1 MTAEV
6 SMVPEQHDVAVKLGT
21 AVGRANAEKIFV
33 RGEDV
38 VEALMGHAS
47 YTEMLLFTVSGRRP
61 TRAAVRVVDAVLVS
75 LVDHGMQPSALA
87 ARMTYHTAP
96 DAVQGA
102 IAAGVLGA
110 GSLLLGSMEQCA
122 RVLRS
127 CADSVAAGMGPE
139 QAMDKELREI
149 LESGRRIP
157 GVGHALH
164 REGDPR
170 ASRLL
175 EVAAEENFAEDYV
188 ALLNV
193 MVIRAEAVTGREL
206 PLNATGAAAALLLG
220 ADVPWELQRGIAIV
234 SRLAGLIA
242 HIAEERAYPV
252 TPAIRQALREASWM
266 AED

>member
-6 SMVPEQHDVAVKLGT
+6 SMIPEQRDVVVRLGT
-21 AVGRANAEKIFV
+21 AVGRTNAERIFV

-38 VEALMGHAS
+38 VEALMGRVS
-47 YTEMLLFTVSGRRP
+47 YTEMLLFTVTGHRP
-61 TRAAVRVVDAVLVS
+61 TPGAVRVVDAALVS

-87 ARMTYHTAP
+87 ARMTYHVAP

-102 IAAGVLGA
+102 IAAGILGA
-110 GSLLLGSMEQCA
+110 GSLLLGSIEQCG

-127 CADSVAAGMGPE
+127 CADSVAAGMGPAE
-139 QAMDKELREI
+139 AMDKELREI
-149 LESGRRIP
+149 VGSGRRVP

-170 ASRLL
+170 ALRLL
-175 EVAAEENFAEDYV
+175 EVAAEENFAQDYV
-188 ALLNV
+188 ALLEV
-193 MVIRAEAVTGREL
+193 MVTRAEAVTGRRL
-206 PLNATGAAAALLLG
+206 PLNVTGAAAALLLG
-220 ADVPWELQRGIAIV
+220 AGVPWELQRGIAIV
-234 SRLAGLIA
+234 SRLPGLIA

-252 TPAIRQALREASWM
+252 TPAIRQALRAASWM